1 MNEFF
6 PTSEL
11 SEDDKEELLVE
22 LLGSLFYLPPSVM
35 KKEGVEAKPFKI
47 MAGEEAAT
55 FLFAQK
61 DSVHGDCRLKYLD
74 FARHVAISERSYKGE
89 TFYVYK
95 LWHPGHPGN
104 KQSISSLNQS
114 TKKEINHE

>member
-11 SEDDKEELLVE
+11 SEDDKEKLLQE
-22 LLGSLFYLPPSVM
+22 ILASLFYLPPSVL
-35 KKEGVEAKPFKI
+35 KRAGVTAKPFKI
-47 MAGEEAAT
+47 LSGLQACNELDSLKLAG
-55 FLFAQK
+55 FPI
-61 DSVHGDCRLKYLD
+61 HGDLRLD
-74 FARHVAISERSYKGE
+74 FLENARHVAISERSYKGE

-104 KQSISSLNQS
+104 KQSN
-114 TKKEINHE
+114 